1 MPEAAS
7 LAQCVAA
14 EAIRATLSRY
24 CRYVD
29 AGDSQNLSALF
40 HAQAQYLPIVGRD
53 MYRGPAGVRQFFV
66 DLQGEFI
73 ALLNAGGPKPPRL
86 KHHLAMPDIQEL
98 KIDSACV
105 ETRFSVYSNIGLDHI
120 GYYRDRLSPKGSGE
134 WLFDSREI
142 LLDWVDSRSALN
154 AIINTD

>member
-1 MPEAAS
+1 MPDAAS

-98 KIDSACV
+98 KTSSARI
-105 ETRFSVYSNIGLDHI
+105 ETRFSVYSNIGLDHT
-120 GYYRDRLSPKGSGE
+120 GYYIDQMSSDDVGN
-134 WLFDSREI
+134 WLFDYREI
-142 LLDWVDSRSALN
+142 KLDW
-154 AIINTD
+154 INTDSAINALLKN